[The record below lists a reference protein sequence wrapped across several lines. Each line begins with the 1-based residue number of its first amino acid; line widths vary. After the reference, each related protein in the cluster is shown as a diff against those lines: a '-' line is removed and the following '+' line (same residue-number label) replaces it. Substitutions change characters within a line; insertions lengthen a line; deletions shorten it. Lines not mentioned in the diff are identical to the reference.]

1 MALDFEDVKE
11 KFDDVHKRIDR
22 QNIRIE
28 SIEKHQ
34 TEIMINQA
42 KFEAI
47 VTTRFDGIEKLIKD
61 DSDKKREHETKML
74 EHIIQQS
81 ESNNKG
87 FWGIKNQTVKFF
99 IQAAIITLCSV
110 LGINSLS

>member
-1 MALDFEDVKE
+1 LALDFEDVKE

-61 DSDKKREHETKML
+61 DSDKK
-74 EHIIQQS
+74 S